1 MKESATFAQTKNG
14 LNTDQLILKNC
25 ILYTGEQ
32 VLYNKAVVI
41 KGDKIVNVVDEEG
54 VEGIDLG
61 GQHVS
66 AGFIDLQINGGG
78 GRFFTHT
85 PDEESIQA
93 IFESQKFYGA
103 TNFLA
108 TLISAPL
115 EVILKSIDATKA
127 CLENNKYG
135 CLGMHLEGPYFN
147 PHKRGAH
154 RFIRPVDTD
163 ELKTIIDRGEGYIK
177 VMTIA
182 PEIFTDEQLHLLED
196 SDIIISAG
204 HSNCSYQ
211 QAKDYFDSGVT
222 MITHLFNAMSQFNS
236 REPGLVGAAFDSK
249 NTYAGIIVDGL
260 HCDYSVVRVAK
271 NIMGNKLFLVTD
283 AMDVGTDVEF
293 GISKVNGQWRT
304 PEGAL
309 AGSALT
315 MIEGVENLVKHV
327 HINMDEAL
335 RMASLYPARA
345 IKIDNKYGRIKR
357 GYKANLVIFDDK
369 FNVNGIVMEGKYQT
383 AQ

>member
-1 MKESATFAQTKNG
+1 MKEPISLPKTKNG
-14 LNTDQLILKNC
+14 QTTDQLILKNWS
-25 ILYTGEQ
+25 LYTGEQ
-32 VLYNKAVVI
+32 VLYNKALVI
-41 KGDKIVNVVDEEG
+41 KGDKIVNVIDEEG
-54 VEGIDLG
+54 VDGIDLQ

-66 AGFIDLQINGGG
+66 PGFIDLQNNGGG

-85 PDEESIQA
+85 PDEESIKA
-93 IFESQKFYGA
+93 IFEANKFYGA
-103 TNFLA
+103 TNFLP

-115 EVILKSIDATKA
+115 DVILKAIDATKA
-127 CLENNKYG
+127 CLEQNKYG

-154 RFIRPVDTD
+154 RFIRAVETD
-163 ELKTIIDRGEGYIK
+163 ELKTIIDRGEGIIK
-177 VMTIA
+177 VMTVA

-249 NTYAGIIVDGL
+249 NTYAGIIVDGF

-271 NIMGNKLFLVTD
+271 KIMEDKLFLVTD
-283 AMDVGTDVEF
+283 AMDVGTDKEF

-315 MIEGVENLVKHV
+315 MIEGVENLVKKV
-327 HINMDEAL
+327 GINVDEAL
-335 RMASLYPARA
+335 RMSSLYPARA
-345 IKIDNKYGRIKR
+345 IKVDDQYGRIKR
-357 GYKANLVIFDDK
+357 GCKANLVVFDDK
-369 FNVNGIVMEGKYQT
+369 FKVNGIVMEGKYET
-383 AQ
+383 A